1 MKIIIGLFCLF
12 FIILFHELGH
22 FFAAKLFGVKVES
35 FSIGIGPWYIH
46 KKIRGTDLRLSLIP
60 LGGYCGLKGEK
71 DFSKALEQNLPY
83 IEGEKD
89 SMYGVHP
96 LKRALIAFA
105 GPFFNILL
113 AWISFSIIA
122 ITGYTYYSYS
132 NQIRLADEVYPELQ
146 SAARKGGLI
155 SGDKIVEI
163 DGKMVSNF
171 SDIVES
177 ISVKPDED
185 ITIIV
190 ERNGEKINFT
200 VHTDFDKKTSSGK
213 IGITAYSDEVEKY
226 EAKTY
231 SFFPALFQGVK
242 ETGKYI
248 FLTFKGI
255 ASLFKGADLSES
267 ISGPA
272 RTADIMGQVLSSSF
286 SEGLKSGFVNLLN
299 LLALISISLGIMNLL
314 PVPIL
319 DGGLIIF
326 ALIEFFSRRRIS
338 PKILYYIQ
346 FVGLAF
352 IAILFLIGLFGDVKY
367 FLGNFRGLEK

>member
-213 IGITAYSDEVEKY
+213 IGITAFSDEVEKY
-226 EAKTY
+226 ESKTY

-286 SEGLKSGFVNLLN
+286 SESLKSGFVNLLN

-352 IAILFLIGLFGDVKY
+352 IGILFLIGLFGDVKY

>member
-71 DFSKALEQNLPY
+71 DFSKVLEQNLPY

-213 IGITAYSDEVEKY
+213 IGITAFSDEVEKY
-226 EAKTY
+226 ESKTY

-286 SEGLKSGFVNLLN
+286 SESLKSGFVNLLN

-352 IAILFLIGLFGDVKY
+352 IGILFLIGLFGDVKY

>member
-122 ITGYTYYSYS
+122 IIGYTYYSYS

-213 IGITAYSDEVEKY
+213 IGITAFSDEVEKY
-226 EAKTY
+226 ESKTY

-286 SEGLKSGFVNLLN
+286 SESLKSGFVNLLN

-352 IAILFLIGLFGDVKY
+352 IGILFLIGLFGDVKY